1 MKKRTTDNFAVRLL
15 GTLLLSSPF
24 TLSLTRLHCIKFSIV
39 QQVFKIEYLQSI
51 FTNAEQRKLKLLGH
65 CNYRKK
71 VYKKATTKIQ
81 TRRILCYSSR

>member
-1 MKKRTTDNFAVRLL
+1 MKKRMTDNFAVRLL

-24 TLSLTRLHCIKFSIV
+24 TLLLTRLHCIKFSIV

-65 CNYRKK
+65 CNYGKK